1 MMTNNSSINSNVWL
15 DMTREFMDWY
25 GKNIIKRWDPWRL
38 FLMKGHFIM
47 KFIPCI
53 HRMLGI
59 YWGAARLHPPKKK
72 RGFCQLYIP
81 WSPIESS
88 QNLCPVR
95 LETPLMFVALL
106 LSPWESSWEI
116 SPASTGSVI
125 TVATGVELIH
135 LELSKQPTWMGKPW
149 EKRHVV
155 TLTINGKLTKL
166 TVPVVRFTQIT
177 PTHGSF
183 GSVHIKTAPRDG
195 PEIFAPRLVRRL
207 GETCHDID
215 SDFTNKKSTNSAPT
229 TSFHQEC
236 FFQAHFAMK
245 TQSVP
250 LV

>member
-1 MMTNNSSINSNVWL
+1 METISDEGPWSDVSSPASTVCFVYI
-15 DMTREFMDWY
+15 E
-25 GKNIIKRWDPWRL
+25 
-38 FLMKGHFIM
+38 
-47 KFIPCI
+47 
-53 HRMLGI
+53 
-59 YWGAARLHPPKKK
+59 AARLHPKKK
-72 RGFCQLYIP
+72 TNGFCQVSQVPVKYQFYIP

-95 LETPLMFVALL
+95 LETQLMFVALI

-116 SPASTGSVI
+116 SPASTGS
-125 TVATGVELIH
+125 IH
-135 LELSKQPTWMGKPW
+135 LELSKQPTWWENHGKKNMGK
-149 EKRHVV
+149 